1 MNRWPTDREAVLR
14 LVDRILGSADFTPD
28 DAFRISVIRFAEI
41 AQSYQELVAIM
52 GRDLPGRGE
61 SPLIHSALALHPEV
75 TKAPRLAQEVRKALG
90 WGEGPIADHLLA
102 MAAQH
107 ALVFRLPLGD
117 RHSGFFFNHRSIGFC
132 AVVNS
137 QLDLGRHVFALAA
150 QLGHAFCHSHLR
162 DVWFSVPDGP
172 HQRFAERFAA
182 QLLVPDTALHKAVGS
197 LGKDVDP
204 SHPVIAL
211 HLQRMFGVS
220 YALVA
225 VRLRQSGLI
234 SEQSYREMGKVSP
247 SGMAPGLGYSPNPV
261 DRGRGSNPPQLA
273 AAPRPMLQ
281 LVCTAL
287 TKGVLT
293 PVQAARVLAVSP
305 KSVSGLSEFPPVE
318 EAESAIWNE
327 VDRLG
332 GW

>member
-1 MNRWPTDREAVLR
+1 MNRWPADREAVLG
-14 LVDRILGSADFTPD
+14 LVAGVLGSADFAPD
-28 DAFRISVIRFAEI
+28 DAFRISVTRFAEL
-41 AQSYQELVAIM
+41 AQSYEELVAVM
-52 GRDLPGRGE
+52 GGNLPGRGE
-61 SPLIHSALALHPEV
+61 SPLLRSTLPLHPDV
-75 TKAPRLAQEVRKALG
+75 TEAPRLAQEVRTAFG
-90 WGEGPIADHLLA
+90 WGEGPVADHLLA
-102 MAAQH
+102 LAAQH
-107 ALVFRLPLGD
+107 ALVFRLPLGE

-137 QLDLGRHVFALAA
+137 QLDLGRHLFALAA

-162 DVWFSVPDGP
+162 DVWFSAPDGP

-182 QLLVPDTALHKAVGS
+182 QLLVPDAALHKAVGS
-197 LGKDVDP
+197 LGRDADP

-234 SEQSYREMGKVSP
+234 SQQSYREMGEVSP

-261 DRGRGSNPPQLA
+261 DRGRGANPPPLA
-273 AAPRPMLQ
+273 TAPRPMLQ

-287 TKGVLT
+287 ARGALT
-293 PVQAARVLAVSP
+293 PTQAARILAVSP
-305 KSVSGLSEFPPVE
+305 DSVSGLSEFPSAE
-318 EAESAIWNE
+318 EAESATWDQM
-327 VDRLG
+327 DRLG